1 MRTSVCVW
9 WPLLF
14 SAVAGRQV
22 PIFLACFLFST
33 IFSRNSSFSQFF
45 RVFLSAGEHF
55 ELFEIKL
62 SIKLVNC

>member
-22 PIFLACFLFST
+22 PIFWPASYFLLFFQE
-33 IFSRNSSFSQFF
+33 IPLFPNFLGSF
-45 RVFLSAGEHF
+45 
-55 ELFEIKL
+55 
-62 SIKLVNC
+62 LVQGKILNYLR